1 MKPKLPRE
9 LLWCEVE
16 SMDEFFELE
25 PVNEDLYS
33 VFIRLREE
41 PFAIQADPLKVFNEV
56 YYQATRL
63 VNEKPMPHELK
74 DFENDVKANM
84 GWKYSSDLVI
94 SMAYWL
100 LQLSED
106 AHTELNT
113 VLKNEIRHRYMG
125 RAFWEPFRRLYS
137 KLAGRKV
144 RVQFHFHP
152 RPTDPS
158 LIKTMYINWEEV
170 THHYKYECIE
180 DVLDIFEDYPNK
192 MMLASFILE
201 SCMEDSKKLNY
212 DVGKLER
219 LISSYLRKAQDQ
231 EEEMM
236 MRFEP
241 YATFNTLGEEIE
253 ALKQEKLRLERRV
266 AELETENEKLRSFGN
281 RSTKAYAGEGR
292 SFTLALIVDYCKKRI
307 DWSEVNQIVAML
319 NRLLRGVVTDDDA
332 AMVDSIEEEFKNRV
346 YGTTHIANQNVFP
359 HVENYQP
366 HIDTQTNHIPAMPLV
381 QEPIKIDK

>member
-9 LLWCEVE
+9 LLWREVE
-16 SMDEFFELE
+16 SMDEFFEME
-25 PVNEDLYS
+25 PVNQELYS
-33 VFIRLREE
+33 VFIKLREE

-63 VNEKPMPHELK
+63 VYENPMPHELR
-74 DFENDVKANM
+74 DFANDVKANM
-84 GWKYSSDLVI
+84 GWKYSSELVI

-106 AHTELNT
+106 AHTELNP
-113 VLKNEIRHRYMG
+113 VLKSEIRYRYMR
-125 RAFWEPFRRLYS
+125 RAFWAPFSKLYR

-152 RPTDPS
+152 RPIYPS
-158 LIKTMYINWEEV
+158 LIKTMYINWDEV

-180 DVLDIFEDYPNK
+180 EVLGIFEYFRDKK
-192 MMLASFILE
+192 MFASLILE
-201 SCMEDSKKLNY
+201 SCMEDSKKMNY
-212 DVGKLER
+212 DVAKLEQ
-219 LISSYLRKAQDQ
+219 LISLYLRNVQD
-231 EEEMM
+231 EEEEILMC
-236 MRFEP
+236 REP
-241 YATFNTLGEEIE
+241 FATYKTLGEEIE
-253 ALKQEKLRLERRV
+253 TLKQDKTRLEKRV
-266 AELETENEKLRSFGN
+266 AELETENEKLKSFGN
-281 RSTKAYAGEGR
+281 KSTKTNAGEGR

-346 YGTTHIANQNVFP
+346 YGTTNIATQNVFP